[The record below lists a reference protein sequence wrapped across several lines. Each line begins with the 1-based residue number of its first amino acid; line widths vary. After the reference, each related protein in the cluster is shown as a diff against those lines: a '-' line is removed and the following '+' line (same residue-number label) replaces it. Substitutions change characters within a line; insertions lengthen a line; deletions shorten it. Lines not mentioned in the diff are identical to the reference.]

1 MPIGA
6 AEASVLGSTVV
17 GAPQIPPKNPLSG
30 STLVRDVA
38 LYSAARL
45 ALVAVLALILV
56 LAGVPLLVA
65 VLLALVVALPLS
77 MVLLRSLRIR
87 VNTGMAAAGARR
99 RSERDRLRN
108 QLRGEQDLR

>member
-1 MPIGA
+1 MHRLGA
-6 AEASVLGSTVV
+6 LGSTVV
-17 GAPQIPPKNPLSG
+17 GAPQIPSKTPRPG
-30 STLVRDVA
+30 STLTRDIA

-45 ALVAVLALILV
+45 ALLAVLALLLA

-77 MVLLRSLRIR
+77 MVLFGSLRAR
-87 VNTGMAAAGARR
+87 VNAGMAAAGARR
-99 RSERDRLRN
+99 RSERDLLRN